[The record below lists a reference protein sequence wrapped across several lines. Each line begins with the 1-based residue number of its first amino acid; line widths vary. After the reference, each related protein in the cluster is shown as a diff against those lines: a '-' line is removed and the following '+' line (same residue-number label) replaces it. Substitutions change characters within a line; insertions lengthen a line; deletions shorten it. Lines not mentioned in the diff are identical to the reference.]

1 MDNITLLRIIATINP
16 TMTFGE
22 LLVLEVIIEI
32 KYFKNK

>member
-22 LLVLEVIIEI
+22 LLERL
-32 KYFKNK
+32 KRC

>member
-22 LLVLEVIIEI
+22 LLEGLKIC
-32 KYFKNK
+32 

>member
-22 LLVLEVIIEI
+22 LLEGI
-32 KYFKNK
+32 KRC

>member
-22 LLVLEVIIEI
+22 LVEAL
-32 KYFKNK
+32 KRC

>member
-22 LLVLEVIIEI
+22 LLEGV
-32 KYFKNK
+32 KRC